1 MKLFVLSSLLFLA
14 ASGAHAET
22 CGDLPV
28 EDARF
33 EVGLS
38 VESLLPSKL
47 PNFEGALPAYGVV
60 AALPW
65 GKDFVELQVIFGS
78 SPAVAAKLFTA
89 AYRLNIVTPHL
100 NGFAL
105 AGAHFLSYAT
115 PGPDRNFFGG
125 FLGLGSTI
133 SMAPQF
139 AIDVLL
145 KTYFQSRPMLA
156 IGGAFRL
163 AL

>member
-1 MKLFVLSSLLFLA
+1 MKYLALSFLLCFA
-14 ASGAHAET
+14 VSGARAET
-22 CGDLPV
+22 CGELPPG
-28 EDARF
+28 DTRF
-33 EVGLS
+33 EVGIAL
-38 VESLLPSKL
+38 ESLIPSKL
-47 PNFEGALPAYGVV
+47 PNFESSMPAYGVI

-65 GKDFVELQVIFGS
+65 GKDFVELQVMFGS
-78 SPAVAAKLFTA
+78 TPGVTAKLFTA

-125 FLGLGSTI
+125 FLGLGSSI
-133 SMAPQF
+133 AMAQQF
-139 AIDVLL
+139 AIDVIL
-145 KTYFQSRPMLA
+145 KTYFQVRPMLA
-156 IGGAFRL
+156 VGGAFRL